1 MRLMKKSRLSI
12 IAGFTLLLA
21 FMSAGLTSCVGDD
34 DGWWGG
40 PPTGWDTFNDTRL
53 SGYWALVQYNS
64 DPVDA
69 DDANYLYFNGNGR
82 GLYYYLQGGPA
93 IYGTD
98 RLLQPGFQHRNI
110 PLSDQHPV

>member
-12 IAGFTLLLA
+12 IAGFTLLLG

-82 GLYYYLQGGPA
+82 GLYYFL
-93 IYGTD
+93 
-98 RLLQPGFQHRNI
+98 
-110 PLSDQHPV
+110 